1 MKCIE
6 KEQFAAP
13 FLFYLQT
20 MRVIFFVF
28 LVSLLNVGCGS
39 PKVVYA
45 KYGRMKL
52 APGEVNHYPVGGSE
66 VLKFQNCCAI
76 ESDAVFL
83 NRAISNA
90 DRKYEVYISVSETL
104 MQGDFGV
111 AQASDPRIDV
121 QSVAST
127 LIHNVKVNAYL
138 LKKAD
143 FFIARFTYIETRSGL
158 LVIYDVA
165 SKDRLFLEDILNH
178 KESYLD
184 EKIRL

>member
-1 MKCIE
+1 
-6 KEQFAAP
+6 
-13 FLFYLQT
+13 
-20 MRVIFFVF
+20 MRAIYFM
-28 LVSLLNVGCGS
+28 LMVSLLSFGCGS
-39 PKVVYA
+39 SKVVYA

-52 APGEVNHYPVGGSE
+52 ELSEVNHYPVGGND
-66 VLKFQNCCAI
+66 VLRFQNCCAI

-90 DRKYEVYISVSETL
+90 DKKYDVFISVSESL
-104 MQGDFGV
+104 LQSDFGV

-121 QSVAST
+121 QSTAST

-143 FFIARFTYIETRSGL
+143 SFIARFTYIETRSGL

-165 SKDRLFLEDILNH
+165 SKDRSFLEDILKN